1 VIGCNGTRTVWLNY
15 VNKKPVGISRFLGH
29 SLQNIHNP
37 GRNIVYRT
45 IIIGSCVAVQGLF
58 LKSLANG
65 SIAIKVGNRVFE
77 GTPIENYA
85 G

>member
-1 VIGCNGTRTVWLNY
+1 MTISF
-15 VNKKPVGISRFLGH
+15 VNKKPLGIVRYFGH
-29 SLQNIHNP
+29 SLQMLHKP
-37 GRNIVYRT
+37 GRIIVYRT

-65 SIAIKVGNRVFE
+65 SIAIKVGNQVFE
-77 GTPIENYA
+77 GMPIENYA

>member
-1 VIGCNGTRTVWLNY
+1 M
-15 VNKKPVGISRFLGH
+15 
-29 SLQNIHNP
+29 
-37 GRNIVYRT
+37 YRT

-65 SIAIKVGNRVFE
+65 IIAIKVGDRVFE
-77 GTPIENYA
+77 GTPVENYA